1 MKNMSKRPPFFLF
14 VLSVLCAQLPAA
26 GPVFG
31 AEKISK
37 SVPVTVSSE
46 QEGGIIKIG
55 EDVRVPAHKELTGGV
70 IVIGGSAD
78 IEGKVEGDVAVIGG
92 NLNLQ
97 NEVGGS
103 VMILGRK
110 AVLGP
115 NASIGESFFS
125 LGTEISRDPGAKVK
139 GETVTF
145 TRFGTGLLAYL
156 LALGAGLLVLLKL
169 ISDLGWLL
177 LAAVVALLF
186 PQIAQTAQV
195 LKERPVASFLI
206 GLVTVPTAAFV
217 IVAFVISIIGI
228 PLVPLIVLF
237 LGLAAIW
244 GFVGTGY
251 WIGEALAGLRAKEP
265 PPAWVLCVLGVL
277 LIKILSWMPVVRH
290 LTWVIYTFGLGAAL
304 IFFYRWASSG
314 ISARYR
320 GPG

>member
-1 MKNMSKRPPFFLF
+1 MKKISKRASFFLF
-14 VLSVLCAQLPAA
+14 VLAAFIPQLLTSSLIW
-26 GPVFG
+26 G

-37 SVPVTVSSE
+37 SVPVTVSSD

-55 EDVRVPAHKELTGGV
+55 EDVRIPAHKELSGGV

-78 IEGKVEGDVAVIGG
+78 IEGKVQGDVAVIGG

-125 LGTEISRDPGAKVK
+125 LGTEVSRDPGARVK

-156 LALGAGLLVLLKL
+156 LALGAGLLVLLKV

-177 LAAVVALLF
+177 LAVIIALLF

-195 LKERPVASFLI
+195 LKERPIASFLA
-206 GLVTVPTAAFV
+206 GLVAIPTAAFV
-217 IVAFVISIIGI
+217 IVAFVITIIGI

-244 GFVGTGY
+244 GFVSTGY
-251 WIGEALAGLRAKEP
+251 WIGEALAGLAAKEP
-265 PPAWVLCVLGVL
+265 PPAWVLCLLGVL
-277 LIKILSWMPVVRH
+277 LIKILSWMPVVNH

-314 ISARYR
+314 VSTR
-320 GPG
+320 